1 MGRGIWG
8 NFLDEWVVILK
19 NFCRNNW
26 AINQIKSTKASTSYL
41 LEIGSHRTIV
51 YIQAWDQV
59 FAPSPANLF
68 SISAWIF
75 RELLE
80 KRMKE
85 NDIYKGYVYVIYSQ
99 NFHISPS
106 WLGLCSKSGDG
117 RRHGD
122 TRQRRFYH
130 KIWGRKVCWGS
141 DWPGH
146 NLLTASWRPGLMER
160 WQLVPMDEYYFG

>member
-51 YIQAWDQV
+51 KAWDQV

-106 WLGLCSKSGDG
+106 WLGLCSKSGDMATPG
-117 RRHGD
+117 RGD
-122 TRQRRFYH
+122 FITKYGGEKFVGGVTSRGIIY
-130 KIWGRKVCWGS
+130 
-141 DWPGH
+141 
-146 NLLTASWRPGLMER
+146 WRPPGDL
-160 WQLVPMDEYYFG
+160 G